1 MDLYL
6 VERPN
11 GPAWV
16 EGKDARE
23 QELWDEHAA
32 FMDELFHA
40 GRVVLGGRLRDE
52 KGALLVMDA
61 DSEEHVRE
69 LLAPD
74 PWCVE
79 RDMLRVGDVR
89 PWKIFLDARESGAAL

>member
-1 MDLYL
+1 MPKELFL

-11 GPAWV
+11 GPEWI
-16 EGKDARE
+16 EGNDARD

-32 FMDELFHA
+32 FMDALFDA
-40 GRVVLGGRLRDE
+40 GHVVLGGRLKDE
-52 KGALLVMDA
+52 SGALLVMDA
-61 DSEEHVRE
+61 DGEEHVRA

-74 PWCVE
+74 PWVVE

-89 PWKIFLDARESGAAL
+89 PWKIFLDARER